1 MGILIDTCIW
11 IDVEQ
16 GRIGPGDVANLTG
29 DEPVYLSPV
38 TLAELKLGAELAPDP
53 GTRQK
58 RLRTWRRMLHKPL
71 LTIDAGTAEVFGD
84 LAAALTTGNRRGH
97 RTRVQ
102 DLWMASQAVQHGFKL
117 LTRNPSD
124 FDDIP
129 GLDLLLVDLSTDSDT
144 GATGDVAAE

>member
-1 MGILIDTCIW
+1 MGVLIDTCIW

-29 DEPVYLSPV
+29 EVPVYLSPV

-58 RLRTWRRMLHKPL
+58 RLRTWRQMLHKPL
-71 LTIDAGTAEVFGD
+71 LTLEAGTAEVFGD

-102 DLWMASQAVQHGFKL
+102 DLWLASQAVQHAWFQTADPQPFPL
-117 LTRNPSD
+117 R
-124 FDDIP
+124 
-129 GLDLLLVDLSTDSDT
+129 
-144 GATGDVAAE
+144 

>member
-16 GRIGPGDVANLTG
+16 ARIGPGDVANLTG

-71 LTIDAGTAEVFGD
+71 LTIDAGTTEVFGD
-84 LAAALTTGNRRGH
+84 LAAALTSGNRRGH

-102 DLWMASQAVQHGFKL
+102 DLWLASQAVQHGFKL

-124 FDDIP
+124 FVDIP
-129 GLDLLLVDLSTDSDT
+129 GLDLLLVDLPTVSDT
-144 GATGDVAAE
+144 GATSDVAAE